1 VARHCA
7 ESFFAGKLHITAK
20 IKWPFVQSIM
30 MSDIAP
36 LPQYNTKAQ
45 TFIAKRGAL
54 VMKEFSPIG
63 VVHGRHASKIEVD
76 SLVFTTMKAAK
87 IDRTYGI
94 KLTVYTTRQGYERE
108 ETCLID
114 QDELTE
120 LIKGMN
126 YLSEKLVQF
135 GSGVP
140 SYTELIY
147 VTNDDFKVGFF
158 VSAGADP
165 DPTLFCSARG
175 GENAFMP
182 SARLSQLTQ
191 LVEKGMEY
199 LSSISEPSE

>member
-1 VARHCA
+1 
-7 ESFFAGKLHITAK
+7 
-20 IKWPFVQSIM
+20 M

-63 VVHGRHASKIEVD
+63 VVLGRHASKIEVE
-76 SLVFTTMKAAK
+76 SLVFTIMKTAK

-94 KLTVYTTRQGYERE
+94 KLTIYTARQGYERE

-120 LIKGMN
+120 LVNGMN
-126 YLSEKLVQF
+126 FLSEKLGQF

-140 SYTELIY
+140 NYTELIY

-158 VSAGADP
+158 VSAGSDP

-182 SARLSQLTQ
+182 AARLSELTQ
-191 LVEKGMEY
+191 LIEKGMEY
-199 LSSISEPSE
+199 LSSISEASE